1 MNMTDI
7 DSNASM
13 PEAFTQIEQDAAHW
27 FITMNNIDVSP
38 EEKADFVRWL
48 KTNTH
53 HQSEYFRLRK
63 IWQALPNALSVAL
76 PHKLLE
82 TLPETLTAVSADN
95 LPDKSE
101 LTVSALTLPLEDPLT
116 SLPNQTPEKSPGK
129 SVKSNLIAKLTLQ
142 KVCSYAAAACV
153 CLALILNEPWLPPV
167 LPIHYATQAGESRLL
182 TLTDGSTI
190 KLNTQSKIIVD
201 YSDETRLINLI
212 KGEAYF
218 VVAKDKPKTNRPFVV
233 KHKNYQFTALGT
245 EFSLRATNA
254 IQLVV
259 TEHSVAV
266 ANHTDKS
273 ITVEQSSGL
282 SIVDTWQPL
291 TKVEIEQLLAWR
303 KQQLIFTQKPLKEVL
318 AELERY
324 TQGQI
329 HLSNTSMANEPVT
342 GIFNLQ
348 QPEEVLQVIAEV
360 LELTVYKSKN
370 NDFFIG

>member
-1 MNMTDI
+1 MTDI

-142 KVCSYAAAACV
+142 KVCSYAAAACA
-153 CLALILNEPWLPPV
+153 C
-167 LPIHYATQAGESRLL
+167 
-182 TLTDGSTI
+182 
-190 KLNTQSKIIVD
+190 
-201 YSDETRLINLI
+201 
-212 KGEAYF
+212 
-218 VVAKDKPKTNRPFVV
+218 VA
-233 KHKNYQFTALGT
+233 
-245 EFSLRATNA
+245 
-254 IQLVV
+254 
-259 TEHSVAV
+259 
-266 ANHTDKS
+266 
-273 ITVEQSSGL
+273 
-282 SIVDTWQPL
+282 
-291 TKVEIEQLLAWR
+291 
-303 KQQLIFTQKPLKEVL
+303 
-318 AELERY
+318 
-324 TQGQI
+324 
-329 HLSNTSMANEPVT
+329 
-342 GIFNLQ
+342 
-348 QPEEVLQVIAEV
+348 
-360 LELTVYKSKN
+360 
-370 NDFFIG
+370 